1 MVDSYTQRLRDAR
14 TRERITCTRCVMDT
28 TDPDITFDEA
38 GVCNHCRRF
47 DVQVKPF
54 LTAID
59 NGDAARILEGEI
71 ARIREE
77 GKGKRYDC
85 VVGVSGGVD
94 SSYVAYLAGKFGLR
108 ALCVHFDSGWNTE
121 FAVRNVESILRTLD
135 FDLWT
140 HVVEWDEMR
149 DLQVAFFRSG
159 VANCDTPTD
168 HAIPGV
174 LNRVARRFG
183 VKTILS
189 GSNASTESIL
199 PLSWAYHP
207 NDHWQLLDIH
217 RRFGSVKLRT
227 YPLIDFWRNYFVYPH
242 VHGVRTFKILNYLRY
257 DKLEAKETIKREL
270 GWTDYGGK
278 HEESVFTRFFQQY
291 YLPTRFGIDKRKA
304 HLASLVLSGQMNR
317 QQALDEL
324 LLPSYSIQQIEFD
337 IEFIAKKLSM
347 SVDELT
353 KLIGEPGVHHR
364 TYRSLEPFFD
374 VGIAGKRMLR
384 RLGAIR

>member
-1 MVDSYTQRLRDAR
+1 
-14 TRERITCTRCVMDT
+14 MDT
-28 TDPDITFDEA
+28 TDPDITFDDA

-47 DVQVKPF
+47 DTQVKPF

-59 NGDAARILEGEI
+59 NGDAARILDGEI

-94 SSYVAYLAGKFGLR
+94 SSYVAYLASKFGLR

-227 YPLIDFWRNYFVYPH
+227 YPLIDFWRNYFLYPH

-324 LLPSYSIQQIEFD
+324 LLPSYSVQQIEFD